1 MDGRLPY
8 DYRELAYDLY
18 HAEDQLL
25 EELVSLRAQR
35 GMTQKQLADEMCVSQ
50 SYVSQIENGRK
61 KLVTLLT
68 DYALEVGARITYS
81 VEPAELKPEGG
92 RKYDT
97 WKAAQQMQVT
107 SEWSN
112 GDITVGAINI
122 EIKVSRQKP
131 DHDGPHKVTVMGA
144 SGKAT
149 PWRANEDME
158 SKKELVG

>member
-35 GMTQKQLADEMCVSQ
+35 GMTQRQLADEMGVSQ

-81 VEPAELKPEGG
+81 VEPAELKPEGS

-112 GDITVGAINI
+112 GDITVGAINV

>member
-1 MDGRLPY
+1 MGGQLPY

-35 GMTQKQLADEMCVSQ
+35 GMTQKQLADEMGVSQ

-61 KLVTLLT
+61 KLMTLLT

-112 GDITVGAINI
+112 GDITVGAI
-122 EIKVSRQKP
+122 KVAFRCLVWVS
-131 DHDGPHKVTVMGA
+131 GSGGGGA
-144 SGKAT
+144 GRVVWGYGYHVVVHRRPAT
-149 PWRANEDME
+149 A
-158 SKKELVG
+158 

>member
-1 MDGRLPY
+1 M
-8 DYRELAYDLY
+8 
-18 HAEDQLL
+18 
-25 EELVSLRAQR
+25 
-35 GMTQKQLADEMCVSQ
+35 
-50 SYVSQIENGRK
+50 
-61 KLVTLLT
+61 TLLT

-122 EIKVSRQKP
+122 EKKVSRQKP
-131 DHDGPHKVTVMGA
+131 DHDGPHKGTVMGA

-158 SKKELVG
+158 SKRSWLDERQQNYTARPVK

>member
-1 MDGRLPY
+1 MGGQLPY

-35 GMTQKQLADEMCVSQ
+35 GMTQKQLADEMGVSQ

-61 KLVTLLT
+61 KLMTLLT

-112 GDITVGAINI
+112 GDITVGAIN
-122 EIKVSRQKP
+122 KVAFRCLVWVS
-131 DHDGPHKVTVMGA
+131 GSGGGGA
-144 SGKAT
+144 GRVVWGYGYHVVVHRRPAT
-149 PWRANEDME
+149 A
-158 SKKELVG
+158 

>member
-1 MDGRLPY
+1 MGGRLPY

-25 EELVSLRAQR
+25 EGLVSMRAQR
-35 GMTQKQLADEMCVSQ
+35 GMTQKQLADEMGVSQ

-81 VEPAELKPEGG
+81 VEPAELKPEGS

-97 WKAAQQMQVT
+97 WKAARQMQVT

-112 GDITVGAINI
+112 GDITVGNINV

-131 DHDGPHKVTVMGA
+131 DHDGSRKVTVMGA
-144 SGKAT
+144 SGRVT

-158 SKKELVG
+158 SEKELVG

>member
-35 GMTQKQLADEMCVSQ
+35 GMTQKQLADEMGVSQ

-112 GDITVGAINI
+112 GDITLGAINI

-131 DHDGPHKVTVMGA
+131 DHDGPHKV
-144 SGKAT
+144 
-149 PWRANEDME
+149 P
-158 SKKELVG
+158 